1 MEAAAAADRHVH
13 FTDNFIIADT
23 AAALVGFNSQLGPV
37 SQSQGSGDAWL
48 VWCIRTRSHVLVIK
62 MKCEDDSEADS

>member
-13 FTDNFIIADT
+13 FTDNFIIVDT

-37 SQSQGSGDAWL
+37 SQSQGSSAVMQVL
-48 VWCIRTRSHVLVIK
+48 CMLNTAYLTRHKLKSNNFT
-62 MKCEDDSEADS
+62 EAV